1 MCKSTR
7 AVFVRSHSG
16 EESVLHGVEHSG
28 PAGGKVHAALQVAG
42 IRRAQGA
49 VAGDLD
55 GAALGKASGGH
66 DHFIGVARFVGRFRR
81 GKAVDGAVVLD
92 ARAEAG
98 EGFGAAGVEA
108 GDDVVVVRRVA
119 RHRADPRQFQ
129 QALGVDG
136 CLEGLAHNA
145 RGVVQPQEGIPQIEK
160 IEAKKLM
167 LPSFGDEK
175 WENFHLKEWLNNSGA
190 KKVDYWTNDLSRME
204 NENLANDAD
213 IAIGFADYLIA
224 NTGTITVT
232 VSPEQGRGFNFLP
245 THYLALVPKSGLVP
259 STRVAV
265 ENYEKRLGSKELETS
280 AINFI
285 SGPSNSGDIEM
296 ELVVGVHGPLDCTYL
311 VVEDM

>member
-1 MCKSTR
+1 M
-7 AVFVRSHSG
+7 
-16 EESVLHGVEHSG
+16 
-28 PAGGKVHAALQVAG
+28 
-42 IRRAQGA
+42 
-49 VAGDLD
+49 
-55 GAALGKASGGH
+55 
-66 DHFIGVARFVGRFRR
+66 
-81 GKAVDGAVVLD
+81 
-92 ARAEAG
+92 
-98 EGFGAAGVEA
+98 
-108 GDDVVVVRRVA
+108 
-119 RHRADPRQFQ
+119 
-129 QALGVDG
+129 
-136 CLEGLAHNA
+136 
-145 RGVVQPQEGIPQIEK
+145 
-160 IEAKKLM
+160 
-167 LPSFGDEK
+167 
-175 WENFHLKEWLNNSGA
+175 
-190 KKVDYWTNDLSRME
+190 
-204 NENLANDAD
+204 ANDAD